1 MEWPAN
7 KKQDFGWTSDVLG
20 NRAAGKSKA
29 FLEWKLLV
37 PGFARGLRFAVFLA
51 RKGFISL

>member
-7 KKQDFGWTSDVLG
+7 KKQDFGWTSDVQG